1 MAFNFFHREKQEKN
15 SLTDPDRV
23 PPGQVLTQKWPVL
36 HYGGIPRVDLA
47 KWDLRFFGS
56 VDNAFSLNWDEYRT
70 LPRTQVHCD
79 IHCVTRWSR
88 LDNTF
93 EGVAF
98 RELYE
103 RAKPRGDARF
113 VMVHAENGFTTNV
126 PLADLLQPNVLLADS
141 HDGVPLAPEHGWP
154 LRLVVPHLYFWK
166 SAKWLRGFEFLVG
179 DQPGFWEQYGY
190 HMRGDPWQEER
201 YS

>member
-1 MAFNFFHREKQEKN
+1 MAFDFFNRHRLADKSKV
-15 SLTDPDRV
+15 DPSRV

-36 HYGGIPRVDLA
+36 HYGGVPKVDLA
-47 KWDLRFFGS
+47 KWEFQIIGLVENPLRLS
-56 VDNAFSLNWDEYRT
+56 WSDYQA
-70 LPRTQVHCD
+70 LPRTTVECD

-98 RELYE
+98 KELYD
-103 RAKPRGDARF
+103 RVAPSSKAKF
-113 VMVHAENGFTTNV
+113 VLVHAEGGFTTNV
-126 PLADLLQPNVLLADS
+126 PLADLLEPNVLLADK
-141 HDGVPLAPEHGWP
+141 HDGHPLPNEHGGP

-166 SAKWLRGFEFLVG
+166 SAKWVRGFEFLSA

-190 HMRGDPWQEER
+190 HMRGDPWAEER

>member
-1 MAFNFFHREKQEKN
+1 MAFEFFNKGRGADTSN
-15 SLTDPDRV
+15 VDPKRI
-23 PPGQVLTQKWPVL
+23 PPGQVLTKKWPVL
-36 HYGGIPRVDLA
+36 HYGLVPKTDLA
-47 KWDLRFFGS
+47 RWDFQLAGLVEHPLLLTWTEFQ
-56 VDNAFSLNWDEYRT
+56 A
-70 LPRTQVHCD
+70 LPRISVHCD

-98 RELYE
+98 REIYD
-103 RAKPRGDARF
+103 RVAPSPMAKF
-113 VMVHAENGFTTNV
+113 VLIHAENGFTSNV
-126 PLADLLQPNVLLADS
+126 LLADLLQPNVLLADT
-141 HDGVPLAPEHGWP
+141 HDGQPLPAEHGWP

-166 SAKWLRGFEFLVG
+166 SAKWVRGYEFLAT

-190 HMRGDPWQEER
+190 HMRGDPWEEER

>member
-1 MAFNFFHREKQEKN
+1 MAFDFFNR
-15 SLTDPDRV
+15 SRGTDKSNVDPSRI

-36 HYGGIPRVDLA
+36 HYGDVPKVDLA
-47 KWDLRFFGS
+47 TWDFQLVGLVENPLRLSWSDFK
-56 VDNAFSLNWDEYRT
+56 A
-70 LPRTQVHCD
+70 LPRTSVHCD

-98 RELYE
+98 KELYD
-103 RAKPRGDARF
+103 RVVPGPKAKF
-113 VMVHAENGFTTNV
+113 VMVHAERGFTTNI
-126 PLADLLQPNVLLADS
+126 PLADLLEPNVILADT
-141 HDGVPLAPEHGWP
+141 HDGKPLPNEHGGP

-166 SAKWLRGFEFLVG
+166 SAKWARGLEFLSA

-190 HMRGDPWQEER
+190 HMRGDPWAEER